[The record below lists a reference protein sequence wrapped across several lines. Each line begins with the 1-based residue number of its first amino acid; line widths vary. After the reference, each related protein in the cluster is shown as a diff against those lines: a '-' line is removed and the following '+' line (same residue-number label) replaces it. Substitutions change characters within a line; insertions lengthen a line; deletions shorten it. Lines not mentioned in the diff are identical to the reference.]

1 MADILTAAQVL
12 RYARVGV
19 IIVGVQLASMNSAK
33 AAKVRH
39 IFDNAPFIREM
50 GLELTSIKDS
60 WCETHLVPDR
70 RHQQQHGLIHAGVM
84 ATMGDHTAGCAAR
97 GKVGMDQDVLTV
109 EFKINFLRP
118 ALADRLRCRSQV
130 LRAGKTLVICES
142 EVYAEKKSEE
152 KLVAKA
158 TVTLAV
164 TGEVVSRE
172 S

>member
-1 MADILTAAQVL
+1 
-12 RYARVGV
+12 
-19 IIVGVQLASMNSAK
+19 MNPAK

-50 GLELTSIKDS
+50 GVELTSIEDG
-60 WCETHLVPDR
+60 WCETHLVPG
-70 RHQQQHGLIHAGVM
+70 HKHKQQQGLIHAGVM
-84 ATMGDHTAGCAAR
+84 ATMADHTAGCAAR

-118 ALADRLRCRSQV
+118 ALADRLRCRSHV
-130 LRAGKTLVICES
+130 LRAGKTLVVCES
-142 EVYAEKKSEE
+142 EVYAGKSEE

-164 TGEVVSRE
+164 TGQVVSRE
-172 S
+172 

>member
-1 MADILTAAQVL
+1 
-12 RYARVGV
+12 
-19 IIVGVQLASMNSAK
+19 MNAAK

-50 GLELTSIKDS
+50 GVELTSIEDG
-60 WCETHLVPDR
+60 WCETQLVPNR
-70 RHQQQHGLIHAGVM
+70 RHRQQHGLIHAGVM
-84 ATMGDHTAGCAAR
+84 ATMADHTAGCAAR

-118 ALADRLRCRSQV
+118 ALADRLRCRSDV

-142 EVYAEKKSEE
+142 EVYAEKKSQE

-164 TGEVVSRE
+164 TGEVVGRE
-172 S
+172 

>member
-1 MADILTAAQVL
+1 
-12 RYARVGV
+12 
-19 IIVGVQLASMNSAK
+19 MNPAK

-50 GLELTSIKDS
+50 GVELTSIEDG
-60 WCETHLVPDR
+60 WCETHLVPNCK
-70 RHQQQHGLIHAGVM
+70 HEQQHGLVHAGVM
-84 ATMGDHTAGCAAR
+84 ATMCDHTAGCAAR

-118 ALADRLRCRSQV
+118 ALADRLRCRSHV

-142 EVYAEKKSEE
+142 EMYAQKTSEE

-164 TGEVVSRE
+164 TGEVTSRR
-172 S
+172 

>member
-1 MADILTAAQVL
+1 
-12 RYARVGV
+12 
-19 IIVGVQLASMNSAK
+19 MNAAK

-39 IFDNAPFIREM
+39 IFDNAPFICEM
-50 GLELTSIKDS
+50 GVELTSIEDG
-60 WCETHLVPDR
+60 WCETQLVPDR
-70 RHQQQHGLIHAGVM
+70 RHRQQHGLIHAGVM
-84 ATMGDHTAGCAAR
+84 ATMCDHTAGCAAR

-109 EFKINFLRP
+109 EFKVNFLRP
-118 ALADRLRCRSQV
+118 AVADRLRCRSHV

-172 S
+172 GNCTGYGSLV

>member
-1 MADILTAAQVL
+1 
-12 RYARVGV
+12 
-19 IIVGVQLASMNSAK
+19 MNPAK

-50 GLELTSIKDS
+50 GVELTSIEDG
-60 WCETHLVPDR
+60 WCETQLVPDR
-70 RHQQQHGLIHAGVM
+70 RHRQQHGLIHAGVM
-84 ATMGDHTAGCAAR
+84 ATMCDHTAGCAAR
-97 GKVGMDQDVLTV
+97 GQVGMDQDVLTV

-118 ALADRLRCRSQV
+118 AVADRLRCRSHV

-164 TGEVVSRE
+164 TGEVAGRD
-172 S
+172 

>member
-1 MADILTAAQVL
+1 
-12 RYARVGV
+12 
-19 IIVGVQLASMNSAK
+19 MNAAK

-50 GLELTSIKDS
+50 GVELTMIEDG
-60 WCETHLVPDR
+60 WCETQLIPDR
-70 RHQQQHGLIHAGVM
+70 RHHQQRGLIHAGVM
-84 ATMGDHTAGCAAR
+84 ATMCDHTGGCAAR
-97 GKVGMDQDVLTV
+97 GVVGMDQDVLTV

-118 ALADRLRCRSQV
+118 AVADRLRCRSQV

-142 EVYAEKKSEE
+142 EVYAEKNSQE

-172 S
+172 

>member
-1 MADILTAAQVL
+1 MDP
-12 RYARVGV
+12 
-19 IIVGVQLASMNSAK
+19 AK

-39 IFDNAPFIREM
+39 IFDNAPFMREV
-50 GLELTSIKDS
+50 GFELTAIEDG
-60 WCETHLVPDR
+60 WCETQLIPDR
-70 RHQQQHGLIHAGVM
+70 RHHQQHGLVHAGVM
-84 ATMGDHTAGCAAR
+84 ATMCDHTAGCAAR
-97 GKVGMDQDVLTV
+97 GKVGMNQDVLTV

-118 ALADRLRCRSQV
+118 GLADRLRCRSQV

-164 TGEVVSRE
+164 TGEVTSRE
-172 S
+172 

>member
-1 MADILTAAQVL
+1 
-12 RYARVGV
+12 
-19 IIVGVQLASMNSAK
+19 MNPAK

-50 GLELTSIKDS
+50 GVELTSIEDG
-60 WCETHLVPDR
+60 WCETHLVAER
-70 RHQQQHGLIHAGVM
+70 KHKQQHGLIHAGVM
-84 ATMGDHTAGCAAR
+84 ATMSDHTAGCAAR

-118 ALADRLRCRSQV
+118 AVADRLRCRSHV

-142 EVYAEKKSEE
+142 EVYAQKKSEE

-164 TGEVVSRE
+164 TGEVTSRE
-172 S
+172 

>member
-1 MADILTAAQVL
+1 MADILTAQVL

>member
-1 MADILTAAQVL
+1 
-12 RYARVGV
+12 
-19 IIVGVQLASMNSAK
+19 MNPAK

-50 GLELTSIKDS
+50 GVELTSIEDG
-60 WCETHLVPDR
+60 WCETQLVPEH
-70 RHQQQHGLIHAGVM
+70 RHRQQHGLIHAGVM
-84 ATMGDHTAGCAAR
+84 ASMCDHTAGCAAR

-118 ALADRLRCRSQV
+118 AVAERLRCRSQV
-130 LRAGKTLVICES
+130 LRAGKTLVVCES
-142 EVYAEKKSEE
+142 ELYAQKKSEE

-164 TGEVVSRE
+164 TGEVASRITQ
-172 S
+172 